1 MSDARTLVADL
12 RAVDDAI
19 EHLGIEVVTAEAGS
33 IELAMSVVPSMANGH
48 GVLHGGYM
56 FLLADTA
63 LAYCCA
69 SLERMSMT
77 RTAEIAFLAP
87 ARVGSRLT
95 AIAEVRATHGRTTI
109 CDVRLEADGVRVAEF
124 RGHGSAVA

>member
-1 MSDARTLVADL
+1 MANAQALVADL
-12 RAVDDAI
+12 RAVDDAV
-19 EHLGIEVVTAEAGS
+19 EHLGIEVVAVEAGS
-33 IELAMSVVPSMANGH
+33 IELAMTVVPSLANGH
-48 GVLHGGYM
+48 GILHGGYI

-69 SLERMSMT
+69 SLGRMSMT

-87 ARVGSRLT
+87 AGVGSRLT

-109 CDVRLEADGVRVAEF
+109 CDVRLEAGGMRVAEF
-124 RGHGSAVA
+124 RGHGSAVT